1 MYKKKL
7 KSYDVGVFDSYTN
20 ETFEKYVILAKNKDD
35 AKKKAMRK
43 FGMKEFKENR
53 KLSVVVFGVIKKGF
67 GGVF

>member
-1 MYKKKL
+1 MKL
-7 KSYDVGVFDSYTN
+7 KKYEVGVFDEYTN

-53 KLSVVVFGVIKKGF
+53 NLSVVVFGVVKEGF

>member
-1 MYKKKL
+1 MKIKL
-7 KSYDVGVFDSYTN
+7 KNYDVGVFDEYTN
-20 ETFEKYVILAKNKDD
+20 ETFEKYIILAKNKDD

-53 KLSVVVFGVIKKGF
+53 NLSVVVFGVVKEGF